1 MYRCNFSVPACFF
14 LDGLIQGA
22 ASNLNTGMSVLAEM
36 RNTDKTNQI
45 NKDIAAENLAFQREN
60 LDYQKA
66 LQQQIFERE
75 DTAYQRTVDDMR
87 AAGLSPLS
95 MQSTNGAGE
104 AIATEALHND
114 YHHEKYDLSALSQL
128 NDALNNAIDVNMRR
142 DELRQKEQYN
152 QALINLT
159 NAQAAEKWNQ
169 AGWVNRLSEQQFKQF
184 VLQNEGYDWQNKKEF
199 AYSPFWSLNAENES
213 KMLKASLSNLGLD
226 GVYKQIQNIIAGFQ
240 ANDWGRQDTYNG
252 KYNINSGMSEKERL
266 GSIGIIEGTKVLDNL
281 KALGASMVD
290 SDSSNPVSD
299 FMNNLLPGDQSD
311 EHLKKVVD
319 QFNERMKT
327 NYTLDDYKS
336 NKELRADMDYLFAN
350 GVTAYRNRVKN
361 RK

>member
-1 MYRCNFSVPACFF
+1 MDLFGFGSLAQA
-14 LDGLIQGA
+14 G

-114 YHHEKYDLSALSQL
+114 YQHQKYDLSALSQL
-128 NDALNNAIDVNMRR
+128 NEALTNAIDVNVRR
-142 DELRQKEQYN
+142 DELRQKEEYN

-169 AGWVNRLSEQQFKQF
+169 AGWTNRMSEQQFRQF
-184 VLQNEGYDWQNKKEF
+184 VLQNEGLAWSNKKEF
-199 AYSPFWSLNAENES
+199 AYSPFWSENAQNES
-213 KMLKASLSNLGLD
+213 NMLRQSLANLGLD
-226 GVYKQIQNIIAGFQ
+226 GVYKGIQNSIAGLQ
-240 ANDWGRQDTYNG
+240 KSDLSRQDTYNK
-252 KYNINSGMSEKERL
+252 KYGLNQGMTDKERYT
-266 GSIGIIEGTKVLDNL
+266 SISLVEAT
-281 KALGASMVD
+281 KALNSLKTLGATSD
-290 SDSSNPVSD
+290 SDSNPVMN
-299 FMNNLLPGDQSD
+299 FMNELFPGDTSD
-311 EHLKKVVD
+311 SHLQKVVD
-319 QFNERMKT
+319 AYNDKHHT
-327 NYTLDDYKS
+327 NYTLDDYK
-336 NKELRADMDYLFAN
+336 ADSGLSKKMDYFFAN
-350 GVTAYRNRVKN
+350 GRDK
-361 RK
+361 

>member
-1 MYRCNFSVPACFF
+1 MDLFGFGSLAQA
-14 LDGLIQGA
+14 G
-22 ASNLNTGMSVLAEM
+22 ASNFNTGMSVLAEM
-36 RNTDKTNQI
+36 RNTDKTNQV
-45 NKDIAAENLAFQREN
+45 NKDIASENLAFQREN

-128 NDALNNAIDVNMRR
+128 NEALNNAIDVNMRR
-142 DELRQKEQYN
+142 DELRQQEQYN

-169 AGWVNRLSEQQFKQF
+169 AGWVNRLSEKQFEQF

-199 AYSPFWSLNAENES
+199 AYSPFWSQNAENES
-213 KMLKASLSNLGLD
+213 NMLKQSLANLGLD
-226 GVYKQIQNIIAGFQ
+226 GVYKGIQNEISKFQ
-240 ANDWGRQDTYNG
+240 KNDWSRQDTYNNN
-252 KYNINSGMSEKERL
+252 YNINPGMSEKERL
-266 GSIGIIEGTKVLDNL
+266 GSIGLVEGAKALENL
-281 KALGASMVD
+281 KTLGASMAD
-290 SDSSNPVSD
+290 PDSSNPVFD
-299 FMNNLLPGDQSD
+299 FMNNLFPGDQSD
-311 EHLKKVVD
+311 EHLQKVVSG
-319 QFNERMKT
+319 FNERMKT

-336 NKELRADMDYLFAN
+336 NKQLREDMDYLFAN
-350 GVTAYRNRVKN
+350 GVKAYLNRIKN